1 MLFFLLS
8 QLALA
13 QTNLIV
19 NGDFSKNPC
28 SSTENYCLS
37 SDASQIAP
45 WKVVSLQQTYE
56 IDLPQS
62 FGFPENSMDLNSE
75 GDNPMVMIQQL
86 VPTNYT
92 QKYEVS
98 FSLNQ
103 NHHCGVGLKTG
114 FVRASGGERQLFS
127 TSDQTT
133 KRITYQFRAS
143 YSQTDVIIGSTTPG
157 TQCGPVVFNIG
168 MRALS
173 PNLNLGTVRQPRDP
187 RDSRN
192 LESPLKQSTGI

>member
-37 SDASQIAP
+37 SDAYQIAP
-45 WKVVSLQQTYE
+45 WKITSPHQTYE
-56 IDLPQS
+56 IDLPQT
-62 FGFPENSMDLNSE
+62 FGFPENSMDLNSD

-86 VPTNYT
+86 VPTNIG

-103 NHHCGVGLKTG
+103 NPYCGGASLKTG
-114 FVRASGGERQLFS
+114 FVMASGGTIQMFATLDE
-127 TSDQTT
+127 TT
-133 KRITYQFRAS
+133 KRITYQFVAS
-143 YSQTDVIIGSTTPG
+143 TTQTAVTIGSTTAE
-157 TQCGPVVFNIG
+157 TTCGPVVFNIG
-168 MRALS
+168 MGMS
-173 PNLNLGTVRQPRDP
+173 G
-187 RDSRN
+187 
-192 LESPLKQSTGI
+192 